1 MIETHF
7 LVLGWEDAVMRRV
20 AGYRCT
26 ICGREFPFEPE
37 RMTCPHCG
45 EKGILDI
52 LYDYDEIAREL
63 TRESLAACRD
73 NSMWRYRAL
82 MPVADTVDVSRFLRI
97 GWTPLYESLSLGRE
111 LGVKALYI
119 KDDGLNPTA
128 SLKDRASGVAVAKA
142 IELGYD
148 TIACSSTGNAASS
161 CAGSAA
167 RMGLK
172 AVIFVPERA
181 PEGKVAQL
189 MIFGARVVSVHGDY
203 KATFDLSKAAI
214 EKYGWYNRN
223 AGINPVMTE
232 GKKTVALE
240 IAEQLGWNVTDWV
253 ACSVGDGCTIGGVYN
268 GFYDLY
274 RLGLIERIPK
284 ILGVQSTGCCRLW
297 TRRGRTGRSGPPR
310 RTRWRIR
317 SPWACRATPS
327 RRCARCGRAAARG
340 SPFRMSGFWTQCACW
355 PHGGRV
361 RRAGRRDRDGG
372 RHPGG
377 GRRADPAGRDRDRH
391 QHGQRAQGREKR
403 AARGGQAAAVR
414 ARPGR
419 AGGERASS
427 PERGRR
433 GGAPGNGQ
441 QNTDAVF

>member
-1 MIETHF
+1 MS
-7 LVLGWEDAVMRRV
+7 MRRV
-20 AGYRCT
+20 VGYRCT
-26 ICGREFPFEPE
+26 ICGKEFPFGPE
-37 RMTCPHCG
+37 LMTCPSCG

-52 LYDYDEIAREL
+52 LYDYDEIRKTL
-63 TRESLAACRD
+63 TKEKLKNCTD
-73 NSMWRYRAL
+73 NSMWRYRDL
-82 MPVADTVDVSRFLRI
+82 MPVADDTDVSRFLRI
-97 GWTPLYESLSLGRE
+97 GWTPLYESASLRDE
-111 LGVKALYI
+111 LGIKKLYV

-189 MIFGARVVSVHGDY
+189 MIFGAKVVSVHGDY

-214 EKYGWYNRN
+214 AKYGWYNRN

-240 IAEQLGWNVTDWV
+240 IAEQLNFEPTDWV

-274 RLGLIERIPK
+274 QLGLIDRIPK
-284 ILGVQSTGCCRLW
+284 ILGVQSTGCC
-297 TRRGRTGRSGPPR
+297 PFVD
-310 RTRWRIR
+310 
-317 SPWACRATPS
+317 
-327 RRCARCGRAAARG
+327 AAN
-340 SPFRMSGFWTQCACW
+340 
-355 PHGGRV
+355 
-361 RRAGRRDRDGG
+361 
-372 RHPGG
+372 
-377 GRRADPAGRDRDRH
+377 AGRDLVPTEENTIADSIAVGVPRNPRKAL
-391 QHGQRAQGREKR
+391 R
-403 AARGGQAAAVR
+403 AVR
-414 ARPGR
+414 DSNGAWIAVTDEQILDTMRVLGRHEGVFGEPAGVTATAGVREAVARRIIKPDETVTAISTGSGLKDVR
-419 AGGERASS
+419 NALKAAGKPKLCEPDLDALEAS
-427 PERGRR
+427 GIL
-433 GGAPGNGQ
+433 G
-441 QNTDAVF
+441 

>member
-1 MIETHF
+1 
-7 LVLGWEDAVMRRV
+7 MRRIV
-20 AGYRCT
+20 GYRCT
-26 ICGREFPFEPE
+26 ICGKEYPFGPE
-37 RMTCPHCG
+37 LMTCPSCG

-52 LYDYDEIAREL
+52 LYDYDEIHKTL
-63 TRESLAACRD
+63 TKEKLKQNTD
-73 NSMWRYRAL
+73 NSMWRYRDL
-82 MPVADTVDVSRFLRI
+82 MPVADDTDVSGFLRI
-97 GWTPLYESLSLGRE
+97 GWTPLYESKSLRDE
-111 LGVKALYI
+111 LGIRKLYV

-189 MIFGARVVSVHGDY
+189 MIFGAKVVSVHGDY

-214 EKYGWYNRN
+214 AKYGWYNRN

-240 IAEQLGWNVTDWV
+240 IAEQLNFEPTDWV

-274 RLGLIERIPK
+274 KLGLIDRIPK
-284 ILGVQSTGCCRLW
+284 ILGVQSTGCC
-297 TRRGRTGRSGPPR
+297 PFVD
-310 RTRWRIR
+310 
-317 SPWACRATPS
+317 
-327 RRCARCGRAAARG
+327 AAN
-340 SPFRMSGFWTQCACW
+340 
-355 PHGGRV
+355 
-361 RRAGRRDRDGG
+361 
-372 RHPGG
+372 
-377 GRRADPAGRDRDRH
+377 AGRDLVPTEENTIADSIAVGVPRNPKKALRAVRDSKGAWIAVTDEQILDTMRVLGRH
-391 QHGQRAQGREKR
+391 EGVFGEPAGVTATAGVRE
-403 AARGGQAAAVR
+403 AVARGIIRPDETVTAISTGSGLKDVRNALKAAGKPKLCEPDLDAL
-414 ARPGR
+414 
-419 AGGERASS
+419 EAS
-427 PERGRR
+427 GIL
-433 GGAPGNGQ
+433 G
-441 QNTDAVF
+441 

>member
-1 MIETHF
+1 MK
-7 LVLGWEDAVMRRV
+7 RV
-20 AGYRCT
+20 IGYRCT
-26 ICGREFPFEPE
+26 ICGKEFPFEPE

-52 LYDYDEIAREL
+52 LYDYDEIKKTL
-63 TRESLAACRD
+63 TREALRNNRD
-73 NSMWRYRAL
+73 NSMWRYRDL
-82 MPVADTVDVSRFLRI
+82 MPVDERTDVSGFLRI
-97 GWTPLYESLSLGRE
+97 GWTPLYESRQLGRE
-111 LGVKALYI
+111 LGLKRLYV

-189 MIFGARVVSVHGDY
+189 MIFGAKVVSVHGDY

-232 GKKTVALE
+232 GKKTVSLE
-240 IAEQLGWNVTDWV
+240 IAEQLGFEPTDWV

-268 GFYDLY
+268 GFRDLY
-274 RLGLIERIPK
+274 ELGLIERIPK
-284 ILGVQSTGCCRLW
+284 ILGVQSTGCCPFVDAARQQRPLVPTEENTIADSIAVGVPRNPVKALRAVRDSGGAW
-297 TRRGRTGRSGPPR
+297 IAVSDEQILDTMRVLGRTEGVFGEPAGVTATAGVRQAVADGLIRADETVTVISTGSGLKDVKNALRAAGNPKLCEPALDALERSG
-310 RTRWRIR
+310 IL
-317 SPWACRATPS
+317 
-327 RRCARCGRAAARG
+327 
-340 SPFRMSGFWTQCACW
+340 
-355 PHGGRV
+355 
-361 RRAGRRDRDGG
+361 
-372 RHPGG
+372 
-377 GRRADPAGRDRDRH
+377 
-391 QHGQRAQGREKR
+391 
-403 AARGGQAAAVR
+403 
-414 ARPGR
+414 
-419 AGGERASS
+419 
-427 PERGRR
+427 
-433 GGAPGNGQ
+433 
-441 QNTDAVF
+441 

>member
-1 MIETHF
+1 
-7 LVLGWEDAVMRRV
+7 MRRIV
-20 AGYRCT
+20 GYRCT
-26 ICGREFPFEPE
+26 ICGKEYPFGPE
-37 RMTCPHCG
+37 LMTCPSCG

-52 LYDYDEIAREL
+52 LYDYDEIHKTL
-63 TRESLAACRD
+63 TKEKLKQNTD
-73 NSMWRYRAL
+73 NSMWRYRDL
-82 MPVADTVDVSRFLRI
+82 MPVADDTDVSGFLRI
-97 GWTPLYESLSLGRE
+97 GWTPLYESKSLRDE
-111 LGVKALYI
+111 LGIRKLYV

-189 MIFGARVVSVHGDY
+189 MIFGAKVVSVHGDY

-214 EKYGWYNRN
+214 AKYGWYNRN

-240 IAEQLGWNVTDWV
+240 IAEQLNFEPTDWV

-274 RLGLIERIPK
+274 RLGLIDRIPK
-284 ILGVQSTGCCRLW
+284 ILGVQSTGCCPFVDAANE
-297 TRRGRTGRSGPPR
+297 GRDLVPTEENTIADSIAVGVPRNPRKALRAVRDSHGAWIAVSDEQILDTMRVLGRHEGVFGEPAGV
-310 RTRWRIR
+310 T
-317 SPWACRATPS
+317 ATAGV
-327 RRCARCGRAAARG
+327 REAVARG
-340 SPFRMSGFWTQCACW
+340 IIRPDETVTAISTGSGLKD
-355 PHGGRV
+355 V
-361 RRAGRRDRDGG
+361 RNALKAAGKPKLCEPDLD
-372 RHPGG
+372 
-377 GRRADPAGRDRDRH
+377 AL
-391 QHGQRAQGREKR
+391 E
-403 AARGGQAAAVR
+403 
-414 ARPGR
+414 
-419 AGGERASS
+419 AS
-427 PERGRR
+427 GIL
-433 GGAPGNGQ
+433 
-441 QNTDAVF
+441 D

>member
-1 MIETHF
+1 
-7 LVLGWEDAVMRRV
+7 MRRV

-284 ILGVQSTGCCRLW
+284 ILGVQSTGCCPFVDAARENRPLRPTAENTLADSIAVGVPRNPVKALRAVRESGGAW
-297 TRRGRTGRSGPPR
+297 IAVSDERILDAMRVLGRTEGVFGEPAGVTATAGVIQAVADGLIRPDETVTAISTGSGLKDVKN
-310 RTRWRIR
+310 
-317 SPWACRATPS
+317 AL
-327 RRCARCGRAAARG
+327 RAAGKPRLCEPDLAALEE
-340 SPFRMSGFWTQCACW
+340 SGILA
-355 PHGGRV
+355 
-361 RRAGRRDRDGG
+361 
-372 RHPGG
+372 
-377 GRRADPAGRDRDRH
+377 
-391 QHGQRAQGREKR
+391 
-403 AARGGQAAAVR
+403 
-414 ARPGR
+414 
-419 AGGERASS
+419 
-427 PERGRR
+427 
-433 GGAPGNGQ
+433 
-441 QNTDAVF
+441 

>member
-1 MIETHF
+1 
-7 LVLGWEDAVMRRV
+7 MRRV
-20 AGYRCT
+20 VGYRCT
-26 ICGREFPFEPE
+26 ICGREYPFGPE
-37 RMTCPHCG
+37 LMTCPSCG

-52 LYDYDEIAREL
+52 LYDYDEIRKTL
-63 TRESLAACRD
+63 TKEKLKNCTD
-73 NSMWRYRAL
+73 NSMWRYRDL
-82 MPVADTVDVSRFLRI
+82 MPVSDDTDVRGFLRI
-97 GWTPLYESLSLGRE
+97 GWTPLYESKSLRDE
-111 LGVKALYI
+111 LGIKKLYI

-189 MIFGARVVSVHGDY
+189 MIFGAKVVSVHGDY

-232 GKKTVALE
+232 GKKTVSLE
-240 IAEQLGWNVTDWV
+240 IAEQLCFEPTDWV

-274 RLGLIERIPK
+274 QLGLIDRIPK
-284 ILGVQSTGCCRLW
+284 ILGVQSTGCCPFVDAANEGRDLIPAEENTIADSIAVGVPRNPRKALRAVRDSHGAW
-297 TRRGRTGRSGPPR
+297 IAVSDEQILDTMRVLGRHEGVFGEPAGVTATAGVREAVARGIIKPDETVTAISTGSGLKDVR
-310 RTRWRIR
+310 N
-317 SPWACRATPS
+317 AL
-327 RRCARCGRAAARG
+327 RAAGKPKLCEPDLAALEA
-340 SPFRMSGFWTQCACW
+340 SGIL
-355 PHGGRV
+355 G
-361 RRAGRRDRDGG
+361 
-372 RHPGG
+372 
-377 GRRADPAGRDRDRH
+377 
-391 QHGQRAQGREKR
+391 
-403 AARGGQAAAVR
+403 
-414 ARPGR
+414 
-419 AGGERASS
+419 
-427 PERGRR
+427 
-433 GGAPGNGQ
+433 
-441 QNTDAVF
+441 